1 MEVFEEIYQGA
12 FRPDFE
18 KRGKAYEAVSEKLR
32 EKIQAFSAGLT
43 DDQWRLLD
51 EIMTLSADW
60 KACGRRSFSARGCK
74 WACGWG
80 FPAGRRNSRRRPRG
94 PRRKAACAPV
104 FLGIL

>member
-43 DDQWRLLD
+43 DAQWRLLD
-51 EIMTLSADW
+51 
-60 KACGRRSFSARGCK
+60 
-74 WACGWG
+74 
-80 FPAGRRNSRRRPRG
+80 
-94 PRRKAACAPV
+94 
-104 FLGIL
+104 

>member
-51 EIMTLSADW
+51 EIMTLSADLESLR
-60 KACGRRSFSARGCK
+60 AEELFRQGLQMGLRLGFSCRDEEQPQA
-74 WACGWG
+74 A
-80 FPAGRRNSRRRPRG
+80 PRPS
-94 PRRKAACAPV
+94 P
-104 FLGIL
+104 

>member
-43 DDQWRLLD
+43 DDQ
-51 EIMTLSADW
+51 
-60 KACGRRSFSARGCK
+60 
-74 WACGWG
+74 
-80 FPAGRRNSRRRPRG
+80 
-94 PRRKAACAPV
+94 
-104 FLGIL
+104 